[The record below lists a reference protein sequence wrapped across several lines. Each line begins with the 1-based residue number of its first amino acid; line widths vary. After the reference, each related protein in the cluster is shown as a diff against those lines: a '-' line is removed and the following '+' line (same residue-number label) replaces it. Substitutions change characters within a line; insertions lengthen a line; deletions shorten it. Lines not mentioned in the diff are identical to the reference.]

1 AGIGPAASVG
11 GEPPALKLVES
22 AKAVPATVCTCR
34 ETAAE
39 KDTGNFVVFDT
50 IARTVRKSCGRELT
64 KVTFRDR
71 HS

>member
-1 AGIGPAASVG
+1 
-11 GEPPALKLVES
+11 
-22 AKAVPATVCTCR
+22 VCTCR

-71 HS
+71 HSCGKLRSFDDARTLAPI